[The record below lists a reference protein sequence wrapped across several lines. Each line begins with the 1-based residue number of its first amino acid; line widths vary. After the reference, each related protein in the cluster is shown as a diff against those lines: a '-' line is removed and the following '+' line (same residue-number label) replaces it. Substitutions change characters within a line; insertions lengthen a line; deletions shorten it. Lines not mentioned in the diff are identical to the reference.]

1 MSLHDY
7 KRIFALI
14 LLSVLTCAISSAQD
28 CHDGTLRV
36 LVRDAS
42 AQPVPAAVVALEN
55 SATPAQLSG
64 PDGVVEFSRLA
75 CGDYR
80 VGIAK
85 EGFTSLPGQAVQI
98 TGTALAQLEVTLTP
112 QTTHHD
118 SVTVNAD
125 TGEVQQT
132 ASGSDTIHPDEV
144 KNLPSRPATVID
156 SLPLLPGIVRTPD
169 GSLRIN
175 SSGEHRNA
183 LLVNMADVT
192 DPATGRFGE
201 TVPIDSVEQVN
212 VLKTPFMAQ
221 YGRFTSGVV
230 TVETRRGGEQWHS
243 ELNDPLPEFR
253 FRSWHLSGIRDASPR
268 GVVSGPI
275 IKGKLYLAA
284 TLLYDI
290 HKTPNRTLPYP
301 FNESKKESLNS
312 FTQLDYLLSA
322 NHILTATLHVTP
334 QKINFVDPQYFTPEP
349 VTPSYRQHEYTGT
362 VIDRLAVGGG
372 LLNSTLSF
380 QRFDA
385 NVGAQGIAD
394 MILQPQ
400 GASGNYFGSQ
410 NRNAGRIEWMET
422 WSPAAR
428 HFWGSH
434 EFQAGSVVARTSDQG
449 EFVARPINILD
460 TSGLLLRRISF
471 TGGGPY
477 DRSDV
482 ETAFF
487 GQDHWAVRP
496 NLVVDAGLRV
506 EAQDIA
512 ESLRIAPRIGFAWT
526 PFAGQRTVIRGGYG
540 VLYDRVPLNVYAFD
554 RYPQQVITNYATDG
568 SVIGSPLTYINLTG
582 VFTPESLLIHSSN
595 QAGQL
600 CASQRDLELTNRTHS
615 LALSEDSCDL

>member
-1 MSLHDY
+1 
-7 KRIFALI
+7 
-14 LLSVLTCAISSAQD
+14 
-28 CHDGTLRV
+28 
-36 LVRDAS
+36 
-42 AQPVPAAVVALEN
+42 
-55 SATPAQLSG
+55 
-64 PDGVVEFSRLA
+64 
-75 CGDYR
+75 
-80 VGIAK
+80 
-85 EGFTSLPGQAVQI
+85 
-98 TGTALAQLEVTLTP
+98 
-112 QTTHHD
+112 
-118 SVTVNAD
+118 
-125 TGEVQQT
+125 
-132 ASGSDTIHPDEV
+132 
-144 KNLPSRPATVID
+144 
-156 SLPLLPGIVRTPD
+156 
-169 GSLRIN
+169 
-175 SSGEHRNA
+175 
-183 LLVNMADVT
+183 
-192 DPATGRFGE
+192 
-201 TVPIDSVEQVN
+201 
-212 VLKTPFMAQ
+212 
-221 YGRFTSGVV
+221 V

-540 VLYDRVPLNVYAFD
+540 VFYDRVPLNVYAFD